1 MQKQRN
7 PGYWTL
13 LNFTILMALG
23 ALFTLIPA
31 STAYK
36 ESLLG
41 YRSFCTF
48 APVSTVAC
56 ILITGANCIV
66 RKRLFTRQFPK
77 QAA

>member
-1 MQKQRN
+1 MQKHRY

-13 LNFTILMALG
+13 LTFTILMALG

-36 ESLLG
+36 GNLLG

-48 APVSTVAC
+48 VPVSTVAC
-56 ILITGANCIV
+56 ILITSANCIV
-66 RKRLFTRQFPK
+66 RKRLFTRQSPK
-77 QAA
+77 QAV